1 MSHSLKFTL
10 SAIALT
16 GALFSSASQADI
28 IISGTRIIYDAN
40 KKDVSVRL
48 ENKGKSPLLVQN
60 WIDLG
65 NDNAEPGS
73 IRAPFAATPPVSRIE
88 PKRGQSI
95 KIMYTATESLPKD
108 RENVFWFNVLEVPPK
123 ANTNQEENK
132 NLLQLAFRTRIKLFY
147 RPTGLPGAPAEAA
160 KQLKWQVASEQGHAV
175 LRADNPTPYYVSF
188 NSATY
193 TSGGKRYD
201 VDATMVAPFGKAAFT
216 VKGLQNASAGKLE
229 FQSINDYGGIIA
241 GSASL

>member
-1 MSHSLKFTL
+1 MSHSLKLAL
-10 SAIALT
+10 SALALT
-16 GALFSSASQADI
+16 GALFSTASQADI
-28 IISGTRIIYDAN
+28 IISGTRIIYDAD

-48 ENKGKSPLLVQN
+48 ENKGNNPLLVQN

-73 IRAPFAATPPVSRIE
+73 IKAPFVATPPVSRIE
-88 PKRGQSI
+88 PKRGQSV
-95 KIMYTATESLPKD
+95 KIMFTGAQALPKD
-108 RENVFWFNVLEVPPK
+108 RESVFWFNVLEVPPK
-123 ANTNQEENK
+123 ADMGGAENK

-147 RPTGLPGAPAEAA
+147 RPTGLPGAPAEAP

-175 LRADNPTPYYVSF
+175 LRADNSTPYYVSF
-188 NSATY
+188 NSVTY

-201 VDATMVAPFGKAAFT
+201 VDATMVAPFSKASFT
-216 VKGLQNASAGKLE
+216 VKGLQSASSGKLE
-229 FQSINDYGGIIA
+229 YQAINDYGGLVS

>member
-1 MSHSLKFTL
+1 MSQYLKFTL
-10 SAIALT
+10 PAIALT
-16 GALFSSASQADI
+16 TALFSTAGQADI
-28 IISGTRIIYDAN
+28 IISGTRIIYDAD

-73 IRAPFAATPPVSRIE
+73 IKTPFAATPPVSRIE

-95 KIMYTATESLPKD
+95 KIMYTGTESLPKD
-108 RENVFWFNVLEVPPK
+108 RESVFWFNVLEVPPK
-123 ANTNQEENK
+123 ADTSKEENK

-147 RPTGLPGAPAEAA
+147 RPSGLSGGPAEAS

-175 LRADNPTPYYVSF
+175 VRADNPSPYYVSF
-188 NSATY
+188 NSATF

-201 VDATMVAPFGKAAFT
+201 VDATMVAPFSKATFT
-216 VKGLQNASAGKLE
+216 VKGLQSAKAGKLE
-229 FQSINDYGGIIA
+229 YQSINDYGGLIA